1 MANVVSIANSSG
13 VINQINQIDNLTH
26 INSQLNQFIQITN
39 EVKESVDKAES
50 GFSKFKKS
58 MTSLGETAA
67 SGIYSAFKE
76 IGISSWNAAIES
88 EKSLNI
94 MKIGTGA
101 TGDEL
106 KNLMTSY
113 QKIGAQV
120 PDKMNT
126 VATVMADIHR
136 RTSATGDTL
145 ENMTEKILNLGSL
158 TGVSTSTISA
168 SLTSA
173 MQSWNIGADQGGV
186 MFDKLY
192 YLSQKSGLGINTLAD
207 KMVKFGGPMRQ
218 LGYDFDT
225 SAGLIGQWSSKGL
238 DADMVLGSFSS
249 ALNKMSSQ
257 KIPDPG
263 NALKLTIEQIKKA
276 ATSAEASSLA
286 MAAFGESSGPAMAM
300 AIREGRL
307 ELGTILQ
314 DMQNSENII
323 NKLSDNTA
331 TLSDKF
337 EVLKKKI
344 TKSLEPLGEKLME
357 WANKAFP
364 LIEQAM
370 NNLPISLDKMM
381 PSINHFID
389 TLGTKMTD
397 AINGVFNAITF
408 LKNHFEI
415 LGPAVGVVAVIF
427 GTALSVALWSV
438 AAAGWAAI
446 SPLLPFIAAVVFI
459 GAEIALL
466 GYMWK
471 TNMFG
476 IRDVADNILGF
487 VMEKFKVFSAY
498 IDTIMPYILQ
508 IVAFV
513 WPMIK
518 SIFVTECTIIWE
530 IIKFTFVSAYN
541 IFSWFLTGLF
551 NIIGIVWSYVSG
563 MFKMI
568 LMVFTGD
575 LSGAMQIYLETM
587 KNVGNGILQFVSDFF
602 SAFSFIADAI
612 ILVFTPIIE
621 YLNYILSSFTGFLSV
636 YWSYI
641 TGLFTAIWQSVTG
654 DSDNA
659 KQTLKTIFEDLIN
672 FFWNYL
678 SGLATIGSDFV
689 NGIIQGILT
698 AFPNLTKTV
707 TTIAQ
712 SMKDS
717 IKTFLG
723 ISSPSKVMMEV
734 GFWTTEGFADG
745 LENGESRV
753 KGSSEKVA
761 KAVLIPHDNEIDQK
775 DIFAGSNFSN
785 NFGFGPNLSSTSLSS
800 PTMPTASFYNSS
812 AVGPTNT
819 ASTEINPVINI
830 TVNGDG
836 SGANAQ
842 DIAERVK
849 LAIQEVFESAARRQG
864 IAGVQSWQL

>member
-13 VINQINQIDNLTH
+13 VISQINQIDNLTH

-58 MTSLGETAA
+58 MTSLGEIAA

-173 MQSWNIGADQGGV
+173 MQSWNIGADQGGD

-276 ATSAEASSLA
+276 ETSAEASSLA

-337 EVLKKKI
+337 EVLKKK
-344 TKSLEPLGEKLME
+344 
-357 WANKAFP
+357 
-364 LIEQAM
+364 
-370 NNLPISLDKMM
+370 
-381 PSINHFID
+381 
-389 TLGTKMTD
+389 
-397 AINGVFNAITF
+397 
-408 LKNHFEI
+408 
-415 LGPAVGVVAVIF
+415 
-427 GTALSVALWSV
+427 
-438 AAAGWAAI
+438 
-446 SPLLPFIAAVVFI
+446 
-459 GAEIALL
+459 
-466 GYMWK
+466 
-471 TNMFG
+471 
-476 IRDVADNILGF
+476 
-487 VMEKFKVFSAY
+487 
-498 IDTIMPYILQ
+498 
-508 IVAFV
+508 
-513 WPMIK
+513 
-518 SIFVTECTIIWE
+518 
-530 IIKFTFVSAYN
+530 
-541 IFSWFLTGLF
+541 
-551 NIIGIVWSYVSG
+551 
-563 MFKMI
+563 
-568 LMVFTGD
+568 
-575 LSGAMQIYLETM
+575 
-587 KNVGNGILQFVSDFF
+587 
-602 SAFSFIADAI
+602 
-612 ILVFTPIIE
+612 
-621 YLNYILSSFTGFLSV
+621 
-636 YWSYI
+636 
-641 TGLFTAIWQSVTG
+641 
-654 DSDNA
+654 
-659 KQTLKTIFEDLIN
+659 
-672 FFWNYL
+672 
-678 SGLATIGSDFV
+678 
-689 NGIIQGILT
+689 
-698 AFPNLTKTV
+698 
-707 TTIAQ
+707 
-712 SMKDS
+712 
-717 IKTFLG
+717 
-723 ISSPSKVMMEV
+723 
-734 GFWTTEGFADG
+734 
-745 LENGESRV
+745 
-753 KGSSEKVA
+753 
-761 KAVLIPHDNEIDQK
+761 
-775 DIFAGSNFSN
+775 
-785 NFGFGPNLSSTSLSS
+785 
-800 PTMPTASFYNSS
+800 
-812 AVGPTNT
+812 
-819 ASTEINPVINI
+819 
-830 TVNGDG
+830 
-836 SGANAQ
+836 
-842 DIAERVK
+842 
-849 LAIQEVFESAARRQG
+849 
-864 IAGVQSWQL
+864 